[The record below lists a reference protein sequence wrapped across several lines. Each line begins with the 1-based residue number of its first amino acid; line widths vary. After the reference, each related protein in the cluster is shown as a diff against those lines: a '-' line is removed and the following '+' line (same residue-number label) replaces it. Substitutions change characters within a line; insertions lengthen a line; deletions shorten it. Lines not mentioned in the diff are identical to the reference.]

1 MWKGWSVKLA
11 WISCKFSDYLES
23 HMYFYFLWHK
33 FRFPAV
39 LITVACF
46 STLPRATI
54 AQVPVSRT
62 PDSVHSGSE
71 ISPVGNRSVLS
82 DRIENPTFAAGA
94 YILGPGDRLALAVL
108 GYEEFKNEQLD
119 ILPDGTIS
127 LPLIGSVRAAGQSL
141 DALTQEITSK
151 LQPYLVNPNVSLSL
165 VTLRPVRVVVAGQVQ
180 RPGPQQLISLNDTRN
195 ATVTDANTG
204 PRSPTLSSALAAAG
218 GISRDADIR
227 RLTVNRFLP
236 SGETDSITI
245 NMWDSVISANAPQDV
260 ILRDGDAIFVPKLE
274 GSGEVDKRLLAKSS
288 LAPITV
294 RVRVVGEVRQPGQV
308 LVPPNS
314 SISQA
319 IAIAGGPTVDAKL
332 RDVAFIRMNEN
343 GQVEAKR
350 LNLRSLSDDNQIQ
363 DGDVIVVPKTTFAS
377 VLDYIGRLVGPIGF
391 FSGFFR

>member
-1 MWKGWSVKLA
+1 MFFLPSWSNL
-11 WISCKFSDYLES
+11 
-23 HMYFYFLWHK
+23 
-33 FRFPAV
+33 RFQAV
-39 LITVACF
+39 LVISACF
-46 STLPRATI
+46 SSVPEVVI
-54 AQVPVSRT
+54 AQISASSR
-62 PDSVHSGSE
+62 PSDSIAPMHQTGNIISSSGSQ
-71 ISPVGNRSVLS
+71 SPLS
-82 DRIENPTFAAGA
+82 DRLETSTFVAGA
-94 YILGPGDRLALAVL
+94 YILGPGDRLSLSVL
-108 GYEEFKNEQLD
+108 GFEEFKNDQLD

-127 LPLIGSVRAAGQSL
+127 LPLIGSVRASGKSL
-141 DALTQEITSK
+141 DSLTQEITSK
-151 LQPYLVNPNVSLSL
+151 LQLYLVNPAVSLSL

-180 RPGPQQLISLNDTRN
+180 RPGPQQLTSLNDSRN
-195 ATVTDANTG
+195 VAFNETNTG
-204 PRSPTLSSALAAAG
+204 PRAPMLSSALAAAG

-227 RLTVNRFLP
+227 RVTVNRFLP
-236 SGETDSITI
+236 DGQTDSITI